1 MKYTPRLKQK
11 YQTEVVDSLKGNYKS
26 VMQVPKLVK
35 ICLNQGIGSAAS
47 DKKQIEAAQNEMTM
61 ITGQKAV
68 LTKSKKDISNFKLRK
83 GMPVGVMVTLRG
95 DQMYEFLDRFVTSTL
110 PRVRDFN
117 GLSDKGFDGRG
128 NYTMGI
134 KEQIA
139 FPEISID
146 KINKITGMDITFVT
160 DTESDTEAL
169 ALLKELGLP
178 FKKNDASEK
187 AREDKLLANNEIQ
200 SIITALGCGFGED
213 EDDPHSFNPE
223 KLRYHKVVIMTD
235 ADVDGSHIRTLLLTF
250 FWRKMKSL
258 VQGGFVYM
266 AMPPL
271 YKIKQG
277 RKERY
282 AYTDAERDV
291 VIQRL
296 QSENETAKINIQRY
310 KGLGEMNAEQLWDTT
325 MNAETRTLM
334 QVTVDH
340 IQEEETNVR
349 FRELMGTEVEHR
361 RKFITEKAKFAT
373 NIDI

>member
-35 ICLNQGIGSAAS
+35 ICLNQGIGSATS

-95 DQMYEFLDRFVTSTL
+95 DQMYEFLDRLVTSTI

-146 KINKITGMDITFVT
+146 KVNKITGMDITFVT
-160 DTESDTEAL
+160 DTRSDTEAL

-178 FKKNDASEK
+178 FKKNDAAEK
-187 AREDKLLANNEIQ
+187 AREEQIEKVKKEKRREAEEAARTEAEEEEEKKEADRRAALSQEERDK
-200 SIITALGCGFGED
+200 ED
-213 EDDPHSFNPE
+213 AEAKVNDD
-223 KLRYHKVVIMTD
+223 
-235 ADVDGSHIRTLLLTF
+235 
-250 FWRKMKSL
+250 
-258 VQGGFVYM
+258 
-266 AMPPL
+266 
-271 YKIKQG
+271 
-277 RKERY
+277 
-282 AYTDAERDV
+282 TDAE
-291 VIQRL
+291 
-296 QSENETAKINIQRY
+296 ENQDNNEESAKADDSKN
-310 KGLGEMNAEQLWDTT
+310 K
-325 MNAETRTLM
+325 
-334 QVTVDH
+334 
-340 IQEEETNVR
+340 
-349 FRELMGTEVEHR
+349 
-361 RKFITEKAKFAT
+361 
-373 NIDI
+373 